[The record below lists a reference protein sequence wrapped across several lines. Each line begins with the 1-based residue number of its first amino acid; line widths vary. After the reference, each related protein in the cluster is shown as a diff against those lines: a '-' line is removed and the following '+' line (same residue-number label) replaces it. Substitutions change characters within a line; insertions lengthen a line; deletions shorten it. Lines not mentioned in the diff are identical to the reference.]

1 MSRREAARALR
12 DTLRELHAA
21 TSGASR
27 SANHATGLTLAFR
40 HELVPAAAIVREAAT
55 LLLHAAENLTRLAS
69 VRRPAQPRK
78 SPRTAKSARRRS
90 SP

>member
-1 MSRREAARALR
+1 MNRREAARALR

-21 TSGASR
+21 TANANR
-27 SANHATGLTLAFR
+27 SANHATGLTLTFR

-69 VRRPAQPRK
+69 VRLPAPPR
-78 SPRTAKSARRRS
+78 STPRTAQPARQRFSR
-90 SP
+90 